1 MLKIR
6 DLHVSYG
13 NAEALHGISF
23 DVPNG
28 SLVTLIGA
36 NGAGKTT
43 TLLAISGL
51 LKPRSGKIEFDG
63 VAINGRRPDEIIA
76 MGIAQC
82 PEGRRVF
89 PAMSVS
95 ENLEIGGY
103 TNLKQ
108 MRDRMDFCYTMFPRL
123 KERHKQAAGT
133 LSGGEQQ
140 MLAIARALM
149 ASPKL
154 LMFDEPSMGLAP
166 KLVEQVGEI
175 IDEINRQGTTVLLV
189 EQNAFMALNMA
200 TTGFVLETGQIKL
213 SGEAAELLENDHI
226 QRAYLGL

>member
-1 MLKIR
+1 MLKIS

-13 NAEALHGISF
+13 KAEVLHGISF
-23 DVPNG
+23 DVPEG
-28 SLVTLIGA
+28 SLVTIIGA
-36 NGAGKTT
+36 NGAGKST
-43 TLLAISGL
+43 TLMAISGL
-51 LKPRSGKIEFDG
+51 LKPKAGLIEFDG
-63 VAINGRRPDEIIA
+63 IAINDKRPDEVIA

-103 TNLKQ
+103 TNAKQ
-108 MRDRMDFCYTMFPRL
+108 LRDRMDFCYSMFPRL
-123 KERHKQAAGT
+123 RERCKQKAGT

-166 KLVEQVGEI
+166 NLVEKVGEI
-175 IDEINRQGTTVLLV
+175 IAEINRQGTTVLLV
-189 EQNAFMALNMA
+189 EQNAFMALSMA
-200 TTGFVLETGQIKL
+200 TKGFVLETGQIKL
-213 SGEAAELLENDHI
+213 SGNAAELLENNYI
-226 QRAYLGL
+226 QKAYLGL

>member
-13 NAEALHGISF
+13 NAEILHGISF
-23 DVPNG
+23 DVPEG
-28 SLVTLIGA
+28 SLVTLIGT

-51 LKPRSGKIEFDG
+51 LKPKAGKIEFG
-63 VAINGRRPDEIIA
+63 GEAINGKRPDEIIA
-76 MGIAQC
+76 KGIAQC

-108 MRDRMDFCYTMFPRL
+108 MRQRMDFCYTMFPRL
-123 KERHKQAAGT
+123 HERHKQAAGT

-149 ASPKL
+149 ASPRL

-166 KLVEQVGEI
+166 NLVEKVGEI
-175 IDEINRQGTTVLLV
+175 IAEINRQGTTVLLV

-200 TTGFVLETGQIKL
+200 TMGYVLETGQIKL
-213 SGEAAELLENDHI
+213 SGRAAELLENDHI
-226 QRAYLGL
+226 QKAYLGL

>member
-51 LKPRSGKIEFDG
+51 LKPRLGKIEFDG
-63 VAINGRRPDEIIA
+63 VAINGRRPDEIIG

-103 TNLKQ
+103 TNVKQ

-166 KLVEQVGEI
+166 KLVDQVGEI
-175 IDEINRQGTTVLLV
+175 ISEINRQGTTVLLV

-213 SGEAAELLENDHI
+213 SGKASELLENDHI

>member
-6 DLHVSYG
+6 NLHVSYG

-51 LKPRSGKIEFDG
+51 LKPIAGTIEFDG
-63 VAINGRRPDEIIA
+63 VAINGKRPDKIIA

-103 TNLKQ
+103 TNTKQ
-108 MRDRMDFCYTMFPRL
+108 MRDRMDFCYNMFPRL
-123 KERHKQAAGT
+123 RERHKQPAGT

-166 KLVEQVGEI
+166 NLVERVGEI
-175 IDEINRQGTTVLLV
+175 IVEINQQGTTVLLV

-213 SGEAAELLENDHI
+213 SGKAAELLENDHI
-226 QRAYLGL
+226 QKAYLGL

>member
-6 DLHVSYG
+6 DLYVSYG

-23 DVPNG
+23 DVPEG

-51 LKPRSGKIEFDG
+51 LKPKAGTIEFDG
-63 VAINGRRPDEIIA
+63 VAINGMRPDKIIA

-89 PAMSVS
+89 PAMSVL

-103 TNLKQ
+103 TNAKQ
-108 MRDRMDFCYTMFPRL
+108 MRDRLDFCYSMFPRL
-123 KERHKQAAGT
+123 HERHKQQAGT

-166 KLVEQVGEI
+166 NLVERVGEI
-175 IDEINRQGTTVLLV
+175 IAEINQQGTTVLLV

-213 SGEAAELLENDHI
+213 SGKAAELLENDHI
-226 QRAYLGL
+226 QKAYLGL

>member
-1 MLKIR
+1 MLKVK

-23 DVPNG
+23 EVPDGNMV
-28 SLVTLIGA
+28 SLIGA

-51 LKPRSGKIEFDG
+51 LKPAAGTIEFNG
-63 VAINGRRPDEIIA
+63 TKINGKRPDEIIA

-103 TNLKQ
+103 TNAKEL
-108 MRDRMDFCYTMFPRL
+108 RDRMDFCYDMFPRL
-123 KERHKQAAGT
+123 RERNKQQAGT

-166 KLVEQVGEI
+166 NLVEKVGEI
-175 IDEINRQGTTVLLV
+175 IEEINRQGTTVLLV
-189 EQNAFMALNMA
+189 EQNAFMALSMA

-213 SGEAAELLENDHI
+213 SGKASELLENDHI
-226 QRAYLGL
+226 QKAYLGL

>member
-13 NAEALHGISF
+13 NAEILHGISF
-23 DVPNG
+23 DVPEG
-28 SLVTLIGA
+28 SLVTLIGT

-51 LKPRSGKIEFDG
+51 LKPKAGKIEFGG
-63 VAINGRRPDEIIA
+63 VAINGKRPDEIIA
-76 MGIAQC
+76 KGIAQC

-108 MRDRMDFCYTMFPRL
+108 MRQRMDFCYTMFPRL
-123 KERHKQAAGT
+123 HERHKQAAGT

-166 KLVEQVGEI
+166 NLVEKVGEI
-175 IDEINRQGTTVLLV
+175 IAEINRQGTTVLLV

-200 TTGFVLETGQIKL
+200 TMGYVLETGQIKL
-213 SGEAAELLENDHI
+213 FGRAAELLENDHI
-226 QRAYLGL
+226 QKAYLGL

>member
-13 NAEALHGISF
+13 HARVIHGISF
-23 DVPNG
+23 DVAKG

-51 LKPRSGKIEFDG
+51 LKPAAGTIEFDG
-63 VAINGRRPDEIIA
+63 VTINAKRPDEIIA

-89 PAMSVS
+89 PAMTVR

-103 TNLKQ
+103 TNARQL
-108 MRDRMDFCYTMFPRL
+108 RERLNFCYGMFPRL
-123 KERHKQAAGT
+123 QERQKQPAGT

-149 ASPKL
+149 AGPKL

-166 KLVEQVGEI
+166 NLVERVGDI
-175 IDEINRQGTTVLLV
+175 IAEINRQGTTVLLV

-200 TTGFVLETGQIKL
+200 TTGFVLETGEIKL
-213 SGEAAELLENDHI
+213 SGNASELLENDYI
-226 QRAYLGL
+226 QKAYLGL

>member
-6 DLHVSYG
+6 DLYVSYG
-13 NAEALHGISF
+13 NAEVLHGISF
-23 DVPNG
+23 DVPEG

-51 LKPRSGKIEFDG
+51 LKPKAGTIEFDS
-63 VAINGRRPDEIIA
+63 VAINGKRPDEIIS

-103 TNLKQ
+103 TNPKK
-108 MRDRMDFCYTMFPRL
+108 MRERMNYCYTMFPRL

-166 KLVEQVGEI
+166 NLVERVGEI
-175 IDEINRQGTTVLLV
+175 ITEINQQGTTVLLV

-200 TTGFVLETGQIKL
+200 TTGSVLETGQIKL
-213 SGEAAELLENDHI
+213 SGMAAELLENDHI
-226 QRAYLGL
+226 QKAYLGL

>member
-13 NAEALHGISF
+13 NAEVLHGISF
-23 DVPNG
+23 DVPEK

-51 LKPRSGKIEFDG
+51 LKPKAGTIEFEG
-63 VAINGRRPDEIIA
+63 VAINGKRPDEIIA

-123 KERHKQAAGT
+123 NERQKQPAGT

-166 KLVEQVGEI
+166 NLVERVGEI
-175 IDEINRQGTTVLLV
+175 IAEINQQGTTVLLV

-200 TTGFVLETGQIKL
+200 TMASVLETGQIKL
-213 SGEAAELLENDHI
+213 SGKAAELLENDHI
-226 QRAYLGL
+226 QKAYLGL